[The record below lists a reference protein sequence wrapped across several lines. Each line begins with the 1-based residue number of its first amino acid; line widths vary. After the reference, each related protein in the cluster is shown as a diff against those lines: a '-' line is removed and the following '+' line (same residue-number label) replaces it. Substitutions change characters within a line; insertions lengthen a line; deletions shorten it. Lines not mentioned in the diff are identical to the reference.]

1 MMMASSAI
9 IPPRNN
15 THPRP
20 SATNRWQS
28 WRSRGAFCF
37 FPAPASPALGE
48 TVICWLAVEP
58 KAKILLFATAISAA
72 AWPLS
77 CGDAESQ
84 LTGAVTRSQTPA
96 MSITRT
102 QADYETPT
110 APVMPNVDPAAAA
123 AAEAAAVTAYEARWG
138 DGSGAA
144 AVWGPN
150 IVSGWALMGIEN
162 YSGTVAM
169 DVLLQ
174 QEGSAWVVRD
184 MGQDLAGQWQ
194 GRTPDSLWP

>member
-28 WRSRGAFCF
+28 WRSAMLAAFSL
-37 FPAPASPALGE
+37 PRRVRPPGE
-48 TVICWLAVEP
+48 TVICWAAVEP

-77 CGDAESQ
+77 CGGGESQ
-84 LTGAVTRSQTPA
+84 VTGVVTRSQTPA
-96 MSITRT
+96 MSITKT
-102 QADYETPT
+102 QSDYETLT
-110 APVMPNVDPAAAA
+110 TPVMPNVDPAAAA

-162 YSGTVAM
+162 YSGTASM

-184 MGQDLAGQWQ
+184 MGEDLAGQWQ
-194 GRTPDSLWP
+194 GRAPAGLWP